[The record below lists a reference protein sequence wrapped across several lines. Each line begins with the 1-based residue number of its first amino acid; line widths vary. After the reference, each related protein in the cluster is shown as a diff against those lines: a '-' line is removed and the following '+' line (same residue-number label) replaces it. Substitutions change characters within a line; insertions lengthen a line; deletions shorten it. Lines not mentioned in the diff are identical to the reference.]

1 MMRKLIRIVIGAMAL
16 SLIAAAAMAQKPI
29 IYPAKG
35 QSPEQQNRDEGECY
49 VWARQTTGIDPAALA
64 AAPPPQQQASG
75 GTVVAGAAKG
85 AVAGTAIGAIAG
97 NTGKGAAI
105 GAVTG
110 VMVGRRQAQHQA
122 AAANQQAQAG
132 QQQALATYYRAQSA
146 CLEGRGYTV
155 N

>member
-1 MMRKLIRIVIGAMAL
+1 MMSKCIRIVMGGMAL
-16 SLIAAAAMAQKPI
+16 SLAAAAVAQQPI

-35 QSPEQQNRDEGECY
+35 QSAQQQSKDEGECY
-49 VWARQTTGIDPAALA
+49 MWAKQKTGIDPAVLA
-64 AAPPPQQQASG
+64 ASPPPQQQASG
-75 GTVVAGAAKG
+75 GAVVAGAAKG

-105 GAVTG
+105 GAVG
-110 VMVGRRQAQHQA
+110 GAMVGRRQGQNQA

-146 CLEGRGYTV
+146 CMEGRGYTV

>member
-1 MMRKLIRIVIGAMAL
+1 MLKFTRIAIGAAAL
-16 SLIAAAAMAQKPI
+16 SLAAAAIAQKPI

-64 AAPPPQQQASG
+64 AAPPPQQQPSG
-75 GTVVAGAAKG
+75 GTVAGTAVKG
-85 AVAGTAIGAIAG
+85 AVVGTAIGAVAG
-97 NTGKGAAI
+97 NAGKGAAI
-105 GAVTG
+105 GGITG
-110 VMVGRRQAQHQA
+110 VVAGRHKAKEQA
-122 AAANQQAQAG
+122 AAANQQSQAG
-132 QQQALATYYRAQSA
+132 QQQALNTYYRAQRS